1 MIPEIKNLIDT
12 VDSSQMNETDK
23 EEFWDKIVSKQ
34 IFLAEKLA
42 PELSD
47 ENLEKKRDTLF
58 FVIEKTNVMK
68 TVKNNLVGVMTG
80 TEIMKEFIR
89 VMDDI

>member
-1 MIPEIKNLIDT
+1 M
-12 VDSSQMNETDK
+12 
-23 EEFWDKIVSKQ
+23 
-34 IFLAEKLA
+34 AAKLA

-47 ENLEKKRDTLF
+47 ENLKKKRDTLF
-58 FVIEKTNVMK
+58 FVIEKRNVMK

>member
-1 MIPEIKNLIDT
+1 M
-12 VDSSQMNETDK
+12 
-23 EEFWDKIVSKQ
+23 
-34 IFLAEKLA
+34 AEKLA

-47 ENLEKKRDTLF
+47 ENKKKKRDTLF
-58 FVIEKTNVMK
+58 FVIEKRNVMK

>member
-1 MIPEIKNLIDT
+1 M
-12 VDSSQMNETDK
+12 
-23 EEFWDKIVSKQ
+23 
-34 IFLAEKLA
+34 AEKLA

-47 ENLEKKRDTLF
+47 ENLKKKRDILF
-58 FVIEKTNVMK
+58 FVIEKRNVMK

>member
-1 MIPEIKNLIDT
+1 M
-12 VDSSQMNETDK
+12 
-23 EEFWDKIVSKQ
+23 
-34 IFLAEKLA
+34 AEKLA

-80 TEIMKEFIR
+80 TEIM
-89 VMDDI
+89 

>member
-1 MIPEIKNLIDT
+1 M
-12 VDSSQMNETDK
+12 
-23 EEFWDKIVSKQ
+23 
-34 IFLAEKLA
+34 AEKLA

-47 ENLEKKRDTLF
+47 ENLKKKRDTLF
-58 FVIEKTNVMK
+58 FVIEKRNVMK

-80 TEIMKEFIR
+80 TEIMKEFIK